1 MIIKNELDYQSA
13 FQKLEKLIADNFEG
27 NTEKEA
33 QFSVLSKAI
42 ERYERDVLKL
52 FPIRSTKD
60 IAVFLK
66 SLMSHKKLKVNEL
79 ATILQISE
87 VDLIAIIQYKKPF
100 TFEYAERLKL
110 KFDIDAPF
118 VLQSA

>member
-33 QFSVLSKAI
+33 QFSALTKAI
-42 ERYERDVLKL
+42 ERYENDDLKL

-66 SLMSHKKLKVNEL
+66 SLMSYKKLKVNEL

-87 VDLIAIIQYKKPF
+87 GELSAIMQHKQSF
-100 TFEYAERLKL
+100 TSEYAERLKM
-110 KFDIDAPF
+110 KFDVDSPS
-118 VLQSA
+118 VLQTA

>member
-13 FQKLEKLIADNFEG
+13 FQKLEKVIADNFEG

-33 QFSVLSKAI
+33 QFTVLTKAI
-42 ERYERDVLKL
+42 EHYERDVLKL

-66 SLMSHKKLKVNEL
+66 SLMNHKKLKVNDL
-79 ATILQISE
+79 AMILQISE
-87 VDLIAIIQYKKPF
+87 VDLSAIIQYKKPF
-100 TFEYAERLKL
+100 TFEHAERLKL

-118 VLQSA
+118 VLQAA